1 MEFILVSAIAG
12 MGYLLSKNNVPRQT
26 KITYTDPVS
35 KNYKPSGNN
44 IYDNTRTQTVWKE
57 QQELADRIFAKSK
70 NSLKTNYMIAG
81 PPVPIFNKVDGTDQ
95 TLPIE
100 FIGANGL
107 KQKVKEIEKEL
118 APRKYEPQ
126 FNRKVNDLDI
136 PTLYKDFAAAGG
148 WNGISLTGNPVDR
161 ESFFHN
167 NMVPFFGGTVK
178 QNIEENSNQTLLE
191 SFTGNDPNY
200 QQKVEV
206 KRDDLF
212 KPVANLSN
220 PYGMSNLDGYNLDR
234 YVVSNLRNN
243 QAPIEPIRV
252 GPGLNQGYTA
262 EGSGGFQQANTLD
275 FVLPKTVDELRVKT
289 NPKVSYEGVVVPG
302 SHIAK
307 PGKVGIVAKNK
318 PDTFYVNGPD
328 RLFTSV
334 GDVTGP
340 TLRPDILI
348 KYTNRKTTELKNRVG
363 PATAAAIGSQPQM
376 KPVFKQSTRI
386 NFAGANPRNQN
397 AVGQWVINGPNRSI
411 PNDYGRGSMKT
422 KPNNR
427 QVTGPKMQVTNLS
440 VPNKNAMAPN
450 QPNVRHTRKTNIVGN
465 NRYGNFQNTGPNRGK
480 VYDPNDL
487 PRTTIKEQNVH
498 NSYQGNFQNTG
509 PNRGQVY
516 DPNDLPRTTIK
527 EQNIDNNHQGY
538 FQNTGPNRGQVYDPN
553 DLPRTTI
560 KEQNIDNSYQGNF
573 QNTGPNR
580 GQVYDPNDLPR
591 TTIKEQNIDN
601 NYQGNFQNT
610 GPNRGKVYDPND
622 LPRTTIKEQSIDN
635 NYQGNFQNTGPNR
648 GQVYDPNDLPKT
660 TIKEQNIDN
669 SYQGNFQNTGPNRGK
684 VYDPNNLPRTTI
696 KEQNIDNSYQGNF
709 QNTGPNRGKVYDPN
723 NLPRTTIKEQMIDN
737 SYQGNFQN
745 TGPNRGKVYDPN
757 DLPRTTV
764 KEQTIDGNR
773 LGGMTGRTKGIVYD
787 PLNTPAPTIKQQ
799 TMVKN
804 SMGNIQNQ
812 LSGGAYKTKK
822 MDAKNT
828 QRMTTSVHYT
838 GDATGPKRG
847 GYTETSVKA
856 KNTVR
861 QFLTGEVKGNAAPAS
876 VKAPKS
882 YGDVYN
888 ATIHSV
894 REQVA
899 VGRTPSKE
907 GAKVGVS
914 KEAVNMNTS
923 RHGDQENVR
932 IENRGVM
939 STKIYNSI
947 PQPNQFGETH
957 FKDTLPNDPI
967 GVERINPDI
976 LDAFRKNP
984 YSQSLHSYAWQ

>member
-26 KITYTDPVS
+26 KITYTDSVS
-35 KNYKPSGNN
+35 KNYTPSGNT
-44 IYDNTRTQTVWKE
+44 IYDNTRSQTVWKE
-57 QQELADRIFAKSK
+57 QQERADRIFSKSK

-118 APRKYEPQ
+118 APKEYQPQ
-126 FNRKVNDLDI
+126 FDRKVNDLDI
-136 PTLYKDFAAAGG
+136 PTLYKDYAAAGG

-200 QQKVEV
+200 QQKVEL

-212 KPVANLSN
+212 KPVANLTN
-220 PYGMSNLDGYNLDR
+220 PYGTSNLDGYNLDR
-234 YVVSNLRNN
+234 YIVSNLRNN

-289 NPKVSYEGVVVPG
+289 KPKVSYEGVVVPG

-307 PGKVGIVAKNK
+307 PGKVGVVAKNK

-348 KYTNRKTTELKNRVG
+348 RYTNRKTTELKNRVG

-376 KPVFKQSTRI
+376 KPVFKESTRI

-397 AVGQWVINGPNRSI
+397 AVGQWQINGPNRSI

-487 PRTTIKEQNVH
+487 PRTTVKEQMVN
-498 NSYQGNFQNTG
+498 NSHQGYFQNTG

-560 KEQNIDNSYQGNF
+560 KEQM
-573 QNTGPNR
+573 
-580 GQVYDPNDLPR
+580 
-591 TTIKEQNIDN
+591 
-601 NYQGNFQNT
+601 
-610 GPNRGKVYDPND
+610 
-622 LPRTTIKEQSIDN
+622 IDN

-648 GQVYDPNDLPKT
+648 GQVYDPND
-660 TIKEQNIDN
+660 
-669 SYQGNFQNTGPNRGK
+669 
-684 VYDPNNLPRTTI
+684 
-696 KEQNIDNSYQGNF
+696 
-709 QNTGPNRGKVYDPN
+709 
-723 NLPRTTIKEQMIDN
+723 LPRTTIKEQMIDN

-757 DLPRTTV
+757 DLPRTTIKEQMIDNSYQGNFQNTGPNRGKV
-764 KEQTIDGNR
+764 YDPNDLPRTTIKEQTIDGNR
-773 LGGMTGRTKGIVYD
+773 LGGMTGRTKGMVYD
-787 PLNTPAPTIKQQ
+787 PKNIPAQTIKQQ
-799 TMVKN
+799 TMVNN

-882 YGDVYN
+882 YGDIYN

-923 RHGDQENVR
+923 RHGDQENYR

-957 FKDTLPNDPI
+957 FKDTLANDPI
-967 GVERINPDI
+967 GVDRINPDI

-984 YSQSLHSYAWQ
+984 YTQSLHSFSWQ

>member
-26 KITYTDPVS
+26 SINYTDKVS
-35 KNYKPSGNN
+35 KNYIPSGNT
-44 IYDNTRTQTVWKE
+44 IYDNTRSQTVWKDE
-57 QQELADRIFAKSK
+57 QNLADKIFSKSK

-107 KQKVKEIEKEL
+107 KQKVQEIEKDLVPKE
-118 APRKYEPQ
+118 YQPQ
-126 FNRKVNDLDI
+126 FDRKVNDLDI
-136 PTLYKDFAAAGG
+136 PTLYKDYASAGG

-161 ESFFHN
+161 QSFFHN

-191 SFTGNDPNY
+191 NFTGNDTNY

-206 KRDDLF
+206 KRDDMF

-289 NPKVSYEGVVVPG
+289 KPKVSYEGVVVPG

-307 PGKVGIVAKNK
+307 PGKVGVVAKNK

-348 KYTNRKTTELKNRVG
+348 RYTNRKTTELKNRVG
-363 PATAAAIGSQPQM
+363 PATAAATGSQPQM
-376 KPVFKQSTRI
+376 KPIFKKSTRI

-397 AVGQWVINGPNRSI
+397 AVGQWVINGPNKAI

-427 QVTGPKMQVTNLS
+427 QVTGPKMQITNLS

-487 PRTTIKEQNVH
+487 PRTTIKEQMV
-498 NSYQGNFQNTG
+498 
-509 PNRGQVY
+509 
-516 DPNDLPRTTIK
+516 
-527 EQNIDNNHQGY
+527 DNNHQGY

-560 KEQNIDNSYQGNF
+560 KEQMIDNNHQGYF

-580 GQVYDPNDLPR
+580 GQVYDPNDVLR
-591 TTIKEQNIDN
+591 TTIKEQMIDN
-601 NYQGNFQNT
+601 NHQGYFQNT
-610 GPNRGKVYDPND
+610 GPNRGVVYDPND
-622 LPRTTIKEQSIDN
+622 LPRTTIKEQ
-635 NYQGNFQNTGPNR
+635 
-648 GQVYDPNDLPKT
+648 
-660 TIKEQNIDN
+660 
-669 SYQGNFQNTGPNRGK
+669 
-684 VYDPNNLPRTTI
+684 
-696 KEQNIDNSYQGNF
+696 
-709 QNTGPNRGKVYDPN
+709 
-723 NLPRTTIKEQMIDN
+723 M
-737 SYQGNFQN
+737 
-745 TGPNRGKVYDPN
+745 
-757 DLPRTTV
+757 
-764 KEQTIDGNR
+764 IDGNR
-773 LGGMTGRTKGIVYD
+773 LGGMTGRTKGMVYD
-787 PLNTPAPTIKQQ
+787 PSNIPAPTIKQQ
-799 TMVKN
+799 TMVN
-804 SMGNIQNQ
+804 NNMGNIQNQ

-861 QFLTGEVKGNAAPAS
+861 QFLTGEVKGNAGPAS

-882 YGDVYN
+882 YGDIYN
-888 ATIHSV
+888 ATIHSI

-899 VGRTPSKE
+899 VGRTPAKE

-923 RHGDQENVR
+923 RHGDQDNFR

-939 STKIYNSI
+939 STKVYNSI

-957 FKDTLPNDPI
+957 FKDTLPNEPI
-967 GVERINPDI
+967 GIERINPDI

-984 YSQSLHSYAWQ
+984 YTQSLHSYAFQ

>member
-12 MGYLLSKNNVPRQT
+12 MGYLLSKNNIPRQNT
-26 KITYTDPVS
+26 IAYTDNVS
-35 KNYKPSGNN
+35 KNYIPSGNN
-44 IYDNTRTQTVWKE
+44 IYDNTRSQTVWKE
-57 QQELADRIFAKSK
+57 QQELANRIFAKSK

-81 PPVPIFNKVDGTDQ
+81 PPVPIFNKIDGVDR
-95 TLPIE
+95 TLPVE

-107 KQKVKEIEKEL
+107 KERIEQIDKEV
-118 APRKYEPQ
+118 APTKYKPGFE
-126 FNRKVNDLDI
+126 RKVNDLDI
-136 PTLYKDFAAAGG
+136 PTLYKDYAAAGG

-178 QNIEENSNQTLLE
+178 QNMEENTNQTLLE
-191 SFTGNDPNY
+191 NFTGNDTNY
-200 QQKVEV
+200 QQKIEV

-234 YVVSNLRNN
+234 YIVSNLRNN
-243 QAPIEPIRV
+243 QAPIDPIHV
-252 GPGLNQGYTA
+252 GPGLNQGYTS
-262 EGSGGFQQANTLD
+262 EGSGGFQQANTLE

-289 NPKVSYEGVVVPG
+289 KPKVSYEGVVIPG
-302 SHIAK
+302 NHIAK

-340 TLRPDILI
+340 TQRPNILI
-348 KYTNRKTTELKNRVG
+348 RYTNRKTTELKNRVG

-376 KPVFKQSTRI
+376 KPVFKESTRI

-397 AVGQWVINGPNRSI
+397 AVGQWQIDGPNKSI
-411 PNDYGRGSMKT
+411 PNDYGRGSFKT
-422 KPNNR
+422 KPNSR
-427 QVTGPKMQVTNLS
+427 QVTGPKMQVTNMS

-487 PRTTIKEQNVH
+487 PRTTIKEQNVN

-527 EQNIDNNHQGY
+527 EQMVNN
-538 FQNTGPNRGQVYDPN
+538 N
-553 DLPRTTI
+553 
-560 KEQNIDNSYQGNF
+560 YQGNF

-591 TTIKEQNIDN
+591 TTIKEQMIDN
-601 NYQGNFQNT
+601 NNQGNFQNT

-622 LPRTTIKEQSIDN
+622 LPRTTIKEQMIDN
-635 NYQGNFQNTGPNR
+635 NN
-648 GQVYDPNDLPKT
+648 
-660 TIKEQNIDN
+660 
-669 SYQGNFQNTGPNRGK
+669 QGNFQNTGPNRGK
-684 VYDPNNLPRTTI
+684 VYDPN
-696 KEQNIDNSYQGNF
+696 D
-709 QNTGPNRGKVYDPN
+709 
-723 NLPRTTIKEQMIDN
+723 LPRTTIKEQMIDN

-757 DLPRTTV
+757 DVLRTTI

-773 LGGMTGRTKGIVYD
+773 LGGMTGRTKGMVYD
-787 PLNTPAPTIKQQ
+787 PKNIPAPTIKQQ
-799 TMVKN
+799 TIVNN

-812 LSGGAYKTKK
+812 LSGGGYKTKK

-847 GYTETSVKA
+847 GYTETSLKA

-882 YGDVYN
+882 YGDIYN

-923 RHGDQENVR
+923 RHGDQENYR

-939 STKIYNSI
+939 STKVYNSV

-957 FKDTLPNDPI
+957 FKDTLANDPI
-967 GVERINPDI
+967 GVDRINPDI
-976 LDAFRKNP
+976 LDAFRSNP
-984 YSQSLHSYAWQ
+984 FTQSLHSYAWQ

>member
-12 MGYLLSKNNVPRQT
+12 MGYLLSKNNIPRQT
-26 KITYTDPVS
+26 TITYTDKVS
-35 KNYKPSGNN
+35 KNYIPSGNT
-44 IYDNTRTQTVWKE
+44 IYDNTRSQTVWKE

-81 PPVPIFNKVDGTDQ
+81 PPVPIFNKVDGVDR
-95 TLPIE
+95 TLPVE

-107 KQKVKEIEKEL
+107 KQRIEQIDKEL
-118 APRKYEPQ
+118 VSKEYKPQ
-126 FNRKVNDLDI
+126 FDRKVNDLDI
-136 PTLYKDFAAAGG
+136 PTLYKDYASSGG

-167 NMVPFFGGTVK
+167 NMVPFFGGTIK
-178 QNIEENSNQTLLE
+178 QNMEENTNQTLLE
-191 SFTGNDPNY
+191 NFTGNDTNY

-206 KRDDLF
+206 KRDDMF

-234 YVVSNLRNN
+234 YIVSNLRNN

-262 EGSGGFQQANTLD
+262 EGSGGFQQANTLE
-275 FVLPKTVDELRVKT
+275 FILPKTVDELRVKT
-289 NPKVSYEGVVVPG
+289 KPKVSYEGVVIPG
-302 SHIAK
+302 NHIAK

-340 TLRPDILI
+340 TQRPNILI
-348 KYTNRKTTELKNRVG
+348 RYTNRKTTELKNRVG

-376 KPVFKQSTRI
+376 KPVFKESTRI
-386 NFAGANPRNQN
+386 NFVGANPRNQN
-397 AVGQWVINGPNRSI
+397 AVGQWQIDGPNRSI
-411 PNDYGRGSMKT
+411 PNDYGRGSYKT
-422 KPNNR
+422 KPNSR
-427 QVTGPKMQVTNLS
+427 QVTGPKMQVTNMS

-450 QPNVRHTRKTNIVGN
+450 QPNVRHTRKTNIIGN

-487 PRTTIKEQNVH
+487 PRTTIKEQNVN

-527 EQNIDNNHQGY
+527 EQMIDNN
-538 FQNTGPNRGQVYDPN
+538 N
-553 DLPRTTI
+553 
-560 KEQNIDNSYQGNF
+560 
-573 QNTGPNR
+573 
-580 GQVYDPNDLPR
+580 
-591 TTIKEQNIDN
+591 
-601 NYQGNFQNT
+601 QGNFQNT

-622 LPRTTIKEQSIDN
+622 LPRTTIKEQMIDN
-635 NYQGNFQNTGPNR
+635 NNQGNFQNTGPNR
-648 GQVYDPNDLPKT
+648 GKVYDPNDLPRT
-660 TIKEQNIDN
+660 TIKEQMIDN
-669 SYQGNFQNTGPNRGK
+669 NNQGNFQNTGPNRGKVYDPNDVLRTTIKEQMIDNNYQGNFQNTGPNRGK

-696 KEQNIDNSYQGNF
+696 KEQ
-709 QNTGPNRGKVYDPN
+709 
-723 NLPRTTIKEQMIDN
+723 
-737 SYQGNFQN
+737 
-745 TGPNRGKVYDPN
+745 
-757 DLPRTTV
+757 
-764 KEQTIDGNR
+764 TIDGNR
-773 LGGMTGRTKGIVYD
+773 LGGMTGRTKGMVYD
-787 PLNTPAPTIKQQ
+787 PKNIPAQTIKQQ
-799 TMVKN
+799 TILN
-804 SMGNIQNQ
+804 NNMGNIQNQ

-882 YGDVYN
+882 YGDMYN
-888 ATIHSV
+888 ATIHSI

-914 KEAVNMNTS
+914 KEYVNMNTS
-923 RHGDQENVR
+923 RHGEQENSR

-939 STKIYNSI
+939 STKIYNSV

-957 FKDTLPNDPI
+957 FKDVLANDPI
-967 GVERINPDI
+967 GVDRIHPDI

-984 YSQSLHSYAWQ
+984 YTQSLHSFAFQ

>member
-1 MEFILVSAIAG
+1 MEFILVSAVAG

-26 KITYTDPVS
+26 KVTYTDKVS
-35 KNYKPSGNN
+35 KNYAPSGNT
-44 IYDNTRTQTVWKE
+44 IYDNTRSQTVWKE
-57 QQELADRIFAKSK
+57 QQELADNIFAKSK

-95 TLPIE
+95 TLPVE

-118 APRKYEPQ
+118 APKKYEPQ
-126 FNRKVNDLDI
+126 FDRKVNDLDI
-136 PTLYKDFAAAGG
+136 PTLYKDYAAAGG
-148 WNGISLTGNPVDR
+148 WNGVSLTGNPVDR

-191 SFTGNDPNY
+191 SFTGNDTNY
-200 QQKVEV
+200 QSKVEL

-220 PYGMSNLDGYNLDR
+220 PYGTSNLDGYNLDR
-234 YVVSNLRNN
+234 YIVSNLRNN

-289 NPKVSYEGVVVPG
+289 KPKVSYEGVVVPG

-307 PGKVGIVAKNK
+307 PGKVGVVAKNK

-340 TLRPDILI
+340 TLRPNVLI
-348 KYTNRKTTELKNRVG
+348 KYTNRKTTELKTRIG
-363 PATAAAIGSQPQM
+363 PATPAAFGSQQQM
-376 KPVFKQSTRI
+376 KPLFKQSTRI
-386 NFAGANPRNQN
+386 NFVGANPRNQN
-397 AVGQWVINGPNRSI
+397 AVGQWQINGPNKAI

-427 QVTGPKMQVTNLS
+427 QVTGPKMQITNLS

-450 QPNVRHTRKTNIVGN
+450 QPNVRHTRKTNVVGN
-465 NRYGNFQNTGPNRGK
+465 NRYGNFQNTGPNKGHVYDPNDIPRTTIKEQNINNSHQGYFQNTGPNRGQ

-487 PRTTIKEQNVH
+487 PRTTIKEQNIN
-498 NSYQGNFQNTG
+498 NSHQGYFQNTGPNRGQVYDPNDLPRTTIKEQMIDNNYQGNFQNTG

-527 EQNIDNNHQGY
+527 EQNIDNSHQGY

-553 DLPRTTI
+553 DVPRTTI
-560 KEQNIDNSYQGNF
+560 KQQNIDNSHQGYF

-580 GQVYDPNDLPR
+580 GQVYDPNDVPR
-591 TTIKEQNIDN
+591 TTIKEQSIDN
-601 NYQGNFQNT
+601 SHQGYFQNT

-622 LPRTTIKEQSIDN
+622 IL
-635 NYQGNFQNTGPNR
+635 
-648 GQVYDPNDLPKT
+648 KT
-660 TIKEQNIDN
+660 TI
-669 SYQGNFQNTGPNRGK
+669 
-684 VYDPNNLPRTTI
+684 
-696 KEQNIDNSYQGNF
+696 
-709 QNTGPNRGKVYDPN
+709 
-723 NLPRTTIKEQMIDN
+723 
-737 SYQGNFQN
+737 
-745 TGPNRGKVYDPN
+745 
-757 DLPRTTV
+757 

-773 LGGMTGRTKGIVYD
+773 FGGMTGRTKGVVYN
-787 PLNTPAPTIKQQ
+787 PLDVPAPTIKQQ

-804 SMGNIQNQ
+804 SMGNVQNQ
-812 LSGGAYKTKK
+812 SGGGAYKMKK

-847 GYTETSVKA
+847 GYTETNVKA

-882 YGDVYN
+882 YNDIYN

-899 VGRTPSKE
+899 VGRTPAKE

-914 KEAVNMNTS
+914 KEAVNMNTN
-923 RHGDQENVR
+923 RHGDQDNYR

-939 STKIYNSI
+939 STKVYNSV
-947 PQPNQFGETH
+947 PQANQFGETH

-967 GVERINPDI
+967 GIQRIDPD
-976 LDAFRKNP
+976 LLKAFKSNP
-984 YSQSLHSYAWQ
+984 YTQSLHSYAWQ

>member
-35 KNYKPSGNN
+35 KNYTPSGNT

-81 PPVPIFNKVDGTDQ
+81 PPVPIFNKVDGTDR

-107 KQKVKEIEKEL
+107 KQKVQEIEKEL
-118 APRKYEPQ
+118 APKKYEPQ
-126 FNRKVNDLDI
+126 FDRKVNDLDI
-136 PTLYKDFAAAGG
+136 PTLYKDYAAAGG

-212 KPVANLSN
+212 KPVANLTN
-220 PYGMSNLDGYNLDR
+220 PYGTSNLDGYNLDR
-234 YVVSNLRNN
+234 YIVSNLRNN
-243 QAPIEPIRV
+243 QAPIEQIRV

-262 EGSGGFQQANTLD
+262 EGSGGFQQANTRD

-289 NPKVSYEGVVVPG
+289 KPKVSYEGVVVPG

-307 PGKVGIVAKNK
+307 PGKVGVVAKNK

-348 KYTNRKTTELKNRVG
+348 RYTNRKTTELKNRVG

-376 KPVFKQSTRI
+376 KPVFKESTRI

-397 AVGQWVINGPNRSI
+397 AVGQWQINAPNKAI

-427 QVTGPKMQVTNLS
+427 QVTGPKMQITNLS

-487 PRTTIKEQNVH
+487 PRTTVKEQMVN
-498 NSYQGNFQNTG
+498 NS
-509 PNRGQVY
+509 
-516 DPNDLPRTTIK
+516 
-527 EQNIDNNHQGY
+527 HQGY

-580 GQVYDPNDLPR
+580 G
-591 TTIKEQNIDN
+591 
-601 NYQGNFQNT
+601 
-610 GPNRGKVYDPND
+610 KVYDPND
-622 LPRTTIKEQSIDN
+622 LPRTTIKEQMIDN
-635 NYQGNFQNTGPNR
+635 SYQGNFQNTGPNR
-648 GQVYDPNDLPKT
+648 GQVYDPNDLPRT
-660 TIKEQNIDN
+660 TIKEQMIDN

-696 KEQNIDNSYQGNF
+696 KEQ
-709 QNTGPNRGKVYDPN
+709 
-723 NLPRTTIKEQMIDN
+723 
-737 SYQGNFQN
+737 
-745 TGPNRGKVYDPN
+745 
-757 DLPRTTV
+757 
-764 KEQTIDGNR
+764 TIDGNR
-773 LGGMTGRTKGIVYD
+773 LGGMTGRTKGMVYD
-787 PLNTPAPTIKQQ
+787 PKNIPAPTIKQQ
-799 TMVKN
+799 TILNN

-923 RHGDQENVR
+923 RHGDQENYR

-957 FKDTLPNDPI
+957 FKDTLPNSPI
-967 GVERINPDI
+967 GIDRINPDI

-984 YSQSLHSYAWQ
+984 YTQSLSSYAWQ

>member
-35 KNYKPSGNN
+35 KNYTPSGNT
-44 IYDNTRTQTVWKE
+44 IYDNTRSQTVWKE
-57 QQELADRIFAKSK
+57 QQQLADRIFAKSK

-81 PPVPIFNKVDGTDQ
+81 PPVPIFNKIDGTDR

-107 KQKVKEIEKEL
+107 KQKVQQIEKEL
-118 APRKYEPQ
+118 APKEYKAQ
-126 FNRKVNDLDI
+126 FDRKVNDLDI
-136 PTLYKDFAAAGG
+136 PTLYKDYAAAGG

-212 KPVANLSN
+212 KPVANLTN
-220 PYGMSNLDGYNLDR
+220 PYGTSNLDGYNLDR
-234 YVVSNLRNN
+234 YIVSNLRNN

-289 NPKVSYEGVVVPG
+289 KPKVSYEGVVVPG

-307 PGKVGIVAKNK
+307 PGKVGVVAKNK

-348 KYTNRKTTELKNRVG
+348 RYTNRKTTELKNRVG

-376 KPVFKQSTRI
+376 KPVFKESTRI

-397 AVGQWVINGPNRSI
+397 AVGQWQINGPNRSI

-427 QVTGPKMQVTNLS
+427 QVTGPKMQITNLS

-487 PRTTIKEQNVH
+487 PRTTVKEQMVNNSHQGYFQNTGPNRGQVYDPNNLPRTTIKEQNID
-498 NSYQGNFQNTG
+498 NSHQGYFQNTGPNRGQVYDPNDLPRTTIKEQMIDNNYQGNFQNTG

-527 EQNIDNNHQGY
+527 EQM
-538 FQNTGPNRGQVYDPN
+538 
-553 DLPRTTI
+553 
-560 KEQNIDNSYQGNF
+560 
-573 QNTGPNR
+573 
-580 GQVYDPNDLPR
+580 
-591 TTIKEQNIDN
+591 
-601 NYQGNFQNT
+601 
-610 GPNRGKVYDPND
+610 
-622 LPRTTIKEQSIDN
+622 
-635 NYQGNFQNTGPNR
+635 
-648 GQVYDPNDLPKT
+648 
-660 TIKEQNIDN
+660 IDN

-696 KEQNIDNSYQGNF
+696 KEQ
-709 QNTGPNRGKVYDPN
+709 
-723 NLPRTTIKEQMIDN
+723 
-737 SYQGNFQN
+737 
-745 TGPNRGKVYDPN
+745 
-757 DLPRTTV
+757 
-764 KEQTIDGNR
+764 TIDGNR
-773 LGGMTGRTKGIVYD
+773 LGGMTGRTKGMVYD
-787 PLNTPAPTIKQQ
+787 PRNIPAPTIKQQ
-799 TMVKN
+799 TIMNN

-882 YGDVYN
+882 YGDMYN
-888 ATIHSV
+888 ATVHSI

-923 RHGDQENVR
+923 RHGDQENYR

-947 PQPNQFGETH
+947 PQANQFGETH
-957 FKDTLPNDPI
+957 FKDVLANDPI
-967 GVERINPDI
+967 GVDRINPDI

-984 YSQSLHSYAWQ
+984 YTQSLSSYAFQ

>member
-35 KNYKPSGNN
+35 KNYKPSGNT
-44 IYDNTRTQTVWKE
+44 IYDNTRSQTVWKE

-81 PPVPIFNKVDGTDQ
+81 PPVPIFNKVDGTDR
-95 TLPIE
+95 TLPVE

-107 KQKVKEIEKEL
+107 KQKVQQIEKEL
-118 APRKYEPQ
+118 APKEYKAQ
-126 FNRKVNDLDI
+126 FDRKVNDLDI
-136 PTLYKDFAAAGG
+136 PTLYKDYASAGG

-212 KPVANLSN
+212 KPVANLTN
-220 PYGMSNLDGYNLDR
+220 PYGTSNLDGYNLDR
-234 YVVSNLRNN
+234 YIVSNLRNN

-289 NPKVSYEGVVVPG
+289 KPKVSYEGVVVPG

-307 PGKVGIVAKNK
+307 PGKVGVVAKNK

-348 KYTNRKTTELKNRVG
+348 RYTNRKTTELKNRVG

-376 KPVFKQSTRI
+376 KPVFKESTRI

-397 AVGQWVINGPNRSI
+397 AVGQWQINAPNKAI
-411 PNDYGRGSMKT
+411 PNDYGRGAMKT

-450 QPNVRHTRKTNIVGN
+450 QPNVRHTRKTNVVGN

-487 PRTTIKEQNVH
+487 PRTTVKEQMVNNSHQGYFQNTGPNRGQVYDPNNLPRTTIKEQMIDN
-498 NSYQGNFQNTG
+498 NYQGNFQNTG

-527 EQNIDNNHQGY
+527 EQM
-538 FQNTGPNRGQVYDPN
+538 
-553 DLPRTTI
+553 
-560 KEQNIDNSYQGNF
+560 IDNSYQGNF

-591 TTIKEQNIDN
+591 TTIKEQM
-601 NYQGNFQNT
+601 
-610 GPNRGKVYDPND
+610 
-622 LPRTTIKEQSIDN
+622 
-635 NYQGNFQNTGPNR
+635 
-648 GQVYDPNDLPKT
+648 
-660 TIKEQNIDN
+660 IDN

-696 KEQNIDNSYQGNF
+696 KEQ
-709 QNTGPNRGKVYDPN
+709 
-723 NLPRTTIKEQMIDN
+723 
-737 SYQGNFQN
+737 
-745 TGPNRGKVYDPN
+745 
-757 DLPRTTV
+757 
-764 KEQTIDGNR
+764 TIDGNR
-773 LGGMTGRTKGIVYD
+773 LGGMTGRTKGMVYD
-787 PLNTPAPTIKQQ
+787 PKNIPAQTIKQQ
-799 TMVKN
+799 TMMNN

-828 QRMTTSVHYT
+828 QRMSTSVHYT

-882 YGDVYN
+882 YGDMYN

-923 RHGDQENVR
+923 RHGDQENYR

-939 STKIYNSI
+939 STKVYNSV

-957 FKDTLPNDPI
+957 FKDTLPNSPI
-967 GVERINPDI
+967 GIDRINPDI

-984 YSQSLHSYAWQ
+984 YTQSLSSYAFQ

>member
-1 MEFILVSAIAG
+1 
-12 MGYLLSKNNVPRQT
+12 
-26 KITYTDPVS
+26 
-35 KNYKPSGNN
+35 
-44 IYDNTRTQTVWKE
+44 
-57 QQELADRIFAKSK
+57 
-70 NSLKTNYMIAG
+70 
-81 PPVPIFNKVDGTDQ
+81 
-95 TLPIE
+95 
-100 FIGANGL
+100 
-107 KQKVKEIEKEL
+107 
-118 APRKYEPQ
+118 
-126 FNRKVNDLDI
+126 
-136 PTLYKDFAAAGG
+136 
-148 WNGISLTGNPVDR
+148 
-161 ESFFHN
+161 
-167 NMVPFFGGTVK
+167 VK

-191 SFTGNDPNY
+191 SFTGNDANY
-200 QQKVEV
+200 QQKVEL

-289 NPKVSYEGVVVPG
+289 KPKVSYEGVVVPG

-307 PGKVGIVAKNK
+307 PGKVGVVAKNK

-397 AVGQWVINGPNRSI
+397 AVGQWVINGPNKAI

-487 PRTTIKEQNVH
+487 PRTTVKEQMVN
-498 NSYQGNFQNTG
+498 NSHQGYFQNTG

-527 EQNIDNNHQGY
+527 EQMIDNNHQGY

-560 KEQNIDNSYQGNF
+560 KEQNIDNSHQGYF

-580 GQVYDPNDLPR
+580 GQVYDPND
-591 TTIKEQNIDN
+591 
-601 NYQGNFQNT
+601 
-610 GPNRGKVYDPND
+610 
-622 LPRTTIKEQSIDN
+622 
-635 NYQGNFQNTGPNR
+635 
-648 GQVYDPNDLPKT
+648 
-660 TIKEQNIDN
+660 
-669 SYQGNFQNTGPNRGK
+669 
-684 VYDPNNLPRTTI
+684 
-696 KEQNIDNSYQGNF
+696 
-709 QNTGPNRGKVYDPN
+709 
-723 NLPRTTIKEQMIDN
+723 LPRTTIKEQMIDN

-757 DLPRTTV
+757 DLPRTTI

-773 LGGMTGRTKGIVYD
+773 LGGMTGRTKGMVYD
-787 PLNTPAPTIKQQ
+787 PSNIPAPTIKQQ
-799 TMVKN
+799 TMVN
-804 SMGNIQNQ
+804 NNMGNIQNQ

-882 YGDVYN
+882 YGDMYN
-888 ATIHSV
+888 ATIHSI

-899 VGRTPSKE
+899 VGRTPAKE

-923 RHGDQENVR
+923 RHGDQENYR

-957 FKDTLPNDPI
+957 FKDTLANDPI
-967 GVERINPDI
+967 GVDRINPDI

-984 YSQSLHSYAWQ
+984 YTQSLSSYAWQ

>member
-12 MGYLLSKNNVPRQT
+12 MGYLFSKNNVPRQT
-26 KITYTDPVS
+26 SITYTDKVS
-35 KNYKPSGNN
+35 KNYIPSGNT

-81 PPVPIFNKVDGTDQ
+81 PPVPIFNKVDGVDR
-95 TLPIE
+95 TLPVE

-107 KQKVKEIEKEL
+107 KQRVEQINKEL
-118 APRKYEPQ
+118 APKEYQPQ
-126 FNRKVNDLDI
+126 FDRKVNNLDI
-136 PTLYKDFAAAGG
+136 PTLYKDYASAGG

-167 NMVPFFGGTVK
+167 NMVPFFGGTIK
-178 QNIEENSNQTLLE
+178 QNMEENTNQTLLE

-206 KRDDLF
+206 KREDMF
-212 KPVANLSN
+212 KPVANLTN
-220 PYGMSNLDGYNLDR
+220 PYGTSNLDGYNLDR
-234 YVVSNLRNN
+234 YIVSNLRNN

-289 NPKVSYEGVVVPG
+289 KPKVSYEGVVIPG
-302 SHIAK
+302 NHIAK

-340 TLRPDILI
+340 TQRPNILI
-348 KYTNRKTTELKNRVG
+348 RYTNRKTTELKNRVG

-376 KPVFKQSTRI
+376 KPVFKESTRI
-386 NFAGANPRNQN
+386 NFVGANPRNQN
-397 AVGQWVINGPNRSI
+397 AVGQWQIDAPNKAI
-411 PNDYGRGSMKT
+411 PNDYGRGAMKT

-427 QVTGPKMQVTNLS
+427 QVTGPKMQITNLS

-487 PRTTIKEQNVH
+487 PRTTVKEQMVN
-498 NSYQGNFQNTG
+498 NS
-509 PNRGQVY
+509 
-516 DPNDLPRTTIK
+516 
-527 EQNIDNNHQGY
+527 HQGY

-591 TTIKEQNIDN
+591 TTIKEQM
-601 NYQGNFQNT
+601 
-610 GPNRGKVYDPND
+610 
-622 LPRTTIKEQSIDN
+622 IDN

-648 GQVYDPNDLPKT
+648 GQVYDPNDLPRT

-669 SYQGNFQNTGPNRGK
+669 NYQGNFQNTGPNRGK

-696 KEQNIDNSYQGNF
+696 KEQ
-709 QNTGPNRGKVYDPN
+709 
-723 NLPRTTIKEQMIDN
+723 
-737 SYQGNFQN
+737 
-745 TGPNRGKVYDPN
+745 
-757 DLPRTTV
+757 
-764 KEQTIDGNR
+764 TIDGNR
-773 LGGMTGRTKGIVYD
+773 LGGMTGRTKGMVYD
-787 PLNTPAPTIKQQ
+787 PKNIPAQTIKQQ
-799 TMVKN
+799 TILNN

-882 YGDVYN
+882 YGDMYN
-888 ATIHSV
+888 ATIHSI

-914 KEAVNMNTS
+914 KEYVNMNTS

-932 IENRGVM
+932 IDNRGVM

-967 GVERINPDI
+967 GVDRINPDI

-984 YSQSLHSYAWQ
+984 YSQSLHSFSWQ

>member
-35 KNYKPSGNN
+35 KNYKPSGNT
-44 IYDNTRTQTVWKE
+44 IYDNTRSQTVWKE
-57 QQELADRIFAKSK
+57 QQERADHIFAKSK

-107 KQKVKEIEKEL
+107 KQKVQAIEKEL
-118 APRKYEPQ
+118 APKKYQPQ
-126 FNRKVNDLDI
+126 FDRKVNDLDI
-136 PTLYKDFAAAGG
+136 PTLYKDYAAAGG

-212 KPVANLSN
+212 KPVANLTN
-220 PYGMSNLDGYNLDR
+220 PYGTSNLDGYNLDR
-234 YVVSNLRNN
+234 YIVSNLRNN

-289 NPKVSYEGVVVPG
+289 KPKVSYEGVVVPG

-348 KYTNRKTTELKNRVG
+348 RYTNRKTTELKNRVG

-376 KPVFKQSTRI
+376 KPVFKESTRI

-397 AVGQWVINGPNRSI
+397 AVGQWQIDGPNRSI

-487 PRTTIKEQNVH
+487 PRTTVKEQMVNNSHQGYFQNTGPNRGQVYDPNNLPRTTIKEQMVN
-498 NSYQGNFQNTG
+498 NNYQGNFQNTG

-516 DPNDLPRTTIK
+516 DPNNLPRTTIK
-527 EQNIDNNHQGY
+527 EQMIDNN
-538 FQNTGPNRGQVYDPN
+538 
-553 DLPRTTI
+553 
-560 KEQNIDNSYQGNF
+560 YQGNF

-610 GPNRGKVYDPND
+610 GPNRGQVYDPND
-622 LPRTTIKEQSIDN
+622 LPRTTIKEQMIDN
-635 NYQGNFQNTGPNR
+635 SYQGNFQNTGPNR
-648 GQVYDPNDLPKT
+648 GQVYDPNDLPRT
-660 TIKEQNIDN
+660 TIKEQMIDN

-696 KEQNIDNSYQGNF
+696 KEQ
-709 QNTGPNRGKVYDPN
+709 
-723 NLPRTTIKEQMIDN
+723 
-737 SYQGNFQN
+737 
-745 TGPNRGKVYDPN
+745 
-757 DLPRTTV
+757 
-764 KEQTIDGNR
+764 TIDGNR
-773 LGGMTGRTKGIVYD
+773 LGGMTGRTKGMVYD
-787 PLNTPAPTIKQQ
+787 PKNIPAQTIKQQ
-799 TMVKN
+799 TMVNN

-882 YGDVYN
+882 YGDMYN

-914 KEAVNMNTS
+914 KDAVNMNTS

-939 STKIYNSI
+939 STKVYNSI
-947 PQPNQFGETH
+947 PQPNQFGETR

-967 GVERINPDI
+967 GLERINPDI

-984 YSQSLHSYAWQ
+984 YSQSLHSFSWQ

>member
-12 MGYLLSKNNVPRQT
+12 MGYLLSKNNIPRQT
-26 KITYTDPVS
+26 TIAYTDNVS
-35 KNYKPSGNN
+35 KNYIPSGNN
-44 IYDNTRTQTVWKE
+44 IYDNTRSQTVWKE
-57 QQELADRIFAKSK
+57 QQELANRIFAKSK

-81 PPVPIFNKVDGTDQ
+81 PPVPIFNKIDGVDR
-95 TLPIE
+95 TLPVE

-107 KQKVKEIEKEL
+107 KERIEQIDKEV
-118 APRKYEPQ
+118 APTKYKPGFE
-126 FNRKVNDLDI
+126 RKVNDLDI
-136 PTLYKDFAAAGG
+136 PTLYKDYAAAGG

-178 QNIEENSNQTLLE
+178 QNMEENTNQTLLE
-191 SFTGNDPNY
+191 NFTGNDTNY
-200 QQKVEV
+200 QQKIEV

-234 YVVSNLRNN
+234 YIVSNLRNN
-243 QAPIEPIRV
+243 QAPIDPIHV
-252 GPGLNQGYTA
+252 GPGLNQGYTS
-262 EGSGGFQQANTLD
+262 EGSGGFQQANTLE

-289 NPKVSYEGVVVPG
+289 KPKVSYEGVVIPG
-302 SHIAK
+302 NHIAK

-340 TLRPDILI
+340 TQRPNILI
-348 KYTNRKTTELKNRVG
+348 RYTNRKTTELKNRVG

-376 KPVFKQSTRI
+376 KPVFKESTRI

-397 AVGQWVINGPNRSI
+397 AVGQWQIDGPNRSI
-411 PNDYGRGSMKT
+411 PNDYGRGSFKT
-422 KPNNR
+422 KPNSR
-427 QVTGPKMQVTNLS
+427 QVTGHKMQVTNMS

-487 PRTTIKEQNVH
+487 PRTTIKEQMVN

-527 EQNIDNNHQGY
+527 EQMVNN
-538 FQNTGPNRGQVYDPN
+538 N
-553 DLPRTTI
+553 
-560 KEQNIDNSYQGNF
+560 YQGNF

-591 TTIKEQNIDN
+591 TTIKEQMIDN
-601 NYQGNFQNT
+601 NNQGNFQNT

-622 LPRTTIKEQSIDN
+622 LPRTTIKEQMIDN
-635 NYQGNFQNTGPNR
+635 NN
-648 GQVYDPNDLPKT
+648 
-660 TIKEQNIDN
+660 
-669 SYQGNFQNTGPNRGK
+669 QGNFQNTGPNRGK
-684 VYDPNNLPRTTI
+684 VYDPN
-696 KEQNIDNSYQGNF
+696 D
-709 QNTGPNRGKVYDPN
+709 
-723 NLPRTTIKEQMIDN
+723 LPRTTIKEQMIDN

-757 DLPRTTV
+757 DVLRTTI

-773 LGGMTGRTKGIVYD
+773 LGGMTGRTKGMVYD
-787 PLNTPAPTIKQQ
+787 PKNIPAPTIKQQ
-799 TMVKN
+799 TIVNN

-812 LSGGAYKTKK
+812 LSGGGYKTKK

-847 GYTETSVKA
+847 GYTETSLKA

-882 YGDVYN
+882 YGDIYN

-923 RHGDQENVR
+923 RHGDQENYR

-939 STKIYNSI
+939 STKVYNSV

-957 FKDTLPNDPI
+957 FKDTLANDPI
-967 GVERINPDI
+967 GVDRINPDI
-976 LDAFRKNP
+976 LDAFRSNP
-984 YSQSLHSYAWQ
+984 FTQSLHSYAWQ

>member
-26 KITYTDPVS
+26 KITYTDSVS
-35 KNYKPSGNN
+35 KNYTPSGNT
-44 IYDNTRTQTVWKE
+44 IYDNTRSQTVWKE
-57 QQELADRIFAKSK
+57 QQERADRIFSKSK

-107 KQKVKEIEKEL
+107 KQKVQQIEKEL
-118 APRKYEPQ
+118 APKEYQPQ
-126 FNRKVNDLDI
+126 FDRKVNDLDI
-136 PTLYKDFAAAGG
+136 PTLYKDYAAAGG

-200 QQKVEV
+200 QQKVEL

-212 KPVANLSN
+212 KPVANLTN
-220 PYGMSNLDGYNLDR
+220 PYGTSNLDGYNLDR
-234 YVVSNLRNN
+234 YIVSNLRNN

-289 NPKVSYEGVVVPG
+289 KPKVSYEGVVVPG

-348 KYTNRKTTELKNRVG
+348 RYTNRKTTELKNRVG

-376 KPVFKQSTRI
+376 KPVFKESTRI

-397 AVGQWVINGPNRSI
+397 AVGQWQINGPNRSI

-487 PRTTIKEQNVH
+487 PRTTVKEQMVNNSHQGYFQNTGPNRGQVYDPNDLPRTTIKEQMIDN
-498 NSYQGNFQNTG
+498 NYQGNFQNTG

-527 EQNIDNNHQGY
+527 EQMIDNN
-538 FQNTGPNRGQVYDPN
+538 
-553 DLPRTTI
+553 
-560 KEQNIDNSYQGNF
+560 YQGNF

-591 TTIKEQNIDN
+591 TTIKEQM
-601 NYQGNFQNT
+601 
-610 GPNRGKVYDPND
+610 
-622 LPRTTIKEQSIDN
+622 
-635 NYQGNFQNTGPNR
+635 
-648 GQVYDPNDLPKT
+648 
-660 TIKEQNIDN
+660 
-669 SYQGNFQNTGPNRGK
+669 
-684 VYDPNNLPRTTI
+684 
-696 KEQNIDNSYQGNF
+696 IDNSYQGNF

-757 DLPRTTV
+757 NLPRTTI

-773 LGGMTGRTKGIVYD
+773 LGGMTGRTKGMVYD
-787 PLNTPAPTIKQQ
+787 PKNIPAPTIKQQ
-799 TMVKN
+799 TMVNN

-847 GYTETSVKA
+847 GYTETNLKA

-882 YGDVYN
+882 YGDMYN
-888 ATIHSV
+888 ATIHSI

-923 RHGDQENVR
+923 RHGDQENYR

-939 STKIYNSI
+939 STKIYNSL

-984 YSQSLHSYAWQ
+984 YTQSLHSFSWQ

>member
-26 KITYTDPVS
+26 SINYTDKVS
-35 KNYKPSGNN
+35 KNYTPSGNT
-44 IYDNTRTQTVWKE
+44 IYDNTRSQTIWKDE
-57 QQELADRIFAKSK
+57 QELADRIFSKSK

-95 TLPIE
+95 TLPVE
-100 FIGANGL
+100 FIGENGL
-107 KQKVKEIEKEL
+107 KQKILDTKNNIIPKE
-118 APRKYEPQ
+118 YQTQ
-126 FNRKVNDLDI
+126 FDRKVNDLDI
-136 PTLYKDFAAAGG
+136 PTLYKDYAAAGG

-161 ESFFHN
+161 QSFFHN

-191 SFTGNDPNY
+191 NFTGNDTNY

-206 KRDDLF
+206 KRDDMF

-234 YVVSNLRNN
+234 YIVSNLRNN

-289 NPKVSYEGVVVPG
+289 KPKVSYEGVVVPG

-307 PGKVGIVAKNK
+307 PGKVGVVAKNK

-397 AVGQWVINGPNRSI
+397 AVGQWQINGPNKAI

-427 QVTGPKMQVTNLS
+427 QVTGSKMQITNLS

-450 QPNVRHTRKTNIVGN
+450 QPNVRHTRKTNVVGN

-487 PRTTIKEQNVH
+487 PRTTIKEQNVN
-498 NSYQGNFQNTG
+498 NSHQGYFQNTG

-527 EQNIDNNHQGY
+527 EQMIDNNHQGY

-560 KEQNIDNSYQGNF
+560 KEQM
-573 QNTGPNR
+573 
-580 GQVYDPNDLPR
+580 
-591 TTIKEQNIDN
+591 IDN

-622 LPRTTIKEQSIDN
+622 LPRTTIKEQ
-635 NYQGNFQNTGPNR
+635 
-648 GQVYDPNDLPKT
+648 
-660 TIKEQNIDN
+660 
-669 SYQGNFQNTGPNRGK
+669 
-684 VYDPNNLPRTTI
+684 
-696 KEQNIDNSYQGNF
+696 
-709 QNTGPNRGKVYDPN
+709 
-723 NLPRTTIKEQMIDN
+723 
-737 SYQGNFQN
+737 
-745 TGPNRGKVYDPN
+745 
-757 DLPRTTV
+757 
-764 KEQTIDGNR
+764 TIDGNR
-773 LGGMTGRTKGIVYD
+773 LGGMTGRTKGMVYD
-787 PLNTPAPTIKQQ
+787 PSNIPAPTIKQQ
-799 TMVKN
+799 TMVN
-804 SMGNIQNQ
+804 NNMGNIQNQ

-882 YGDVYN
+882 YNDIYN

-923 RHGDQENVR
+923 RHGDQDNFR

-939 STKIYNSI
+939 STKVYNSV

-957 FKDTLPNDPI
+957 FKDTLPNEPI
-967 GVERINPDI
+967 GIDRINPDI
-976 LDAFRKNP
+976 LEKAIKKYNIDPNKKNP
-984 YSQSLHSYAWQ
+984 LKV